1 MTKTKIIS
9 KDYWNLAAANCTNT
23 KMLAI
28 AAVITALRIAVKA
41 FTIPILST
49 NLVIAFSCYFDVVG
63 SFVYGPILALFSG
76 AISDTLGAIIFPLG
90 DYFLPY
96 IIPEMLG
103 SFIYA
108 LFLWNQKRITVTKVL
123 LSRFT
128 VNIICNILLNSIILK
143 WQSVLFGWEKAI
155 NLFNLLRIAKNLILF
170 PLEGILMAIVISAVI
185 NPLKRMGIVNRETE
199 GEELS
204 AKNISVVVI
213 LLAVSILL
221 VLLFVKYLMPVIT
234 NNNIVFF

>member
-1 MTKTKIIS
+1 MEKTKIMS
-9 KDYWNLAAANCTNT
+9 RDYWSLAVKNCTNT

-41 FTIPILST
+41 FTIPLLST
-49 NLVIAFSCYFDVVG
+49 HLVIAFSRYFDVVG
-63 SFVYGPILALFSG
+63 SFIYGPVLALFSG

-143 WQSVLFGWEKAI
+143 WQSVLFGWEQAI

-185 NPLKRMGIVNRETE
+185 NPLKRMGIVSRETE

-204 AKNISVVVI
+204 VKSIATVTALLIISIVLVI
-213 LLAVSILL
+213 
-221 VLLFVKYLMPVIT
+221 LFVKYLMPLISD
-234 NNNIVFF
+234 NNIVFF